1 MIAIILYGERIFA
14 FVYRFSLN
22 WIILFGRKQIV
33 CTRSLIQ
40 ISKMSDMEHRAV
52 IKFFTPKDLTAT
64 EIHRE
69 LNNVYKHF
77 VLSYCTVTKWGDEFK
92 DPQCG
97 FEDSPRSACPSTTVT
112 DENILS
118 HSTYGNA

>member
-40 ISKMSDMEHRAV
+40 ISKMSDIEHRAV
-52 IKFFTPKDLTAT
+52 IKFFTPEDLTPT
-64 EIHRE
+64 EIHKE
-69 LNNVYKHF
+69 LNNVYKDS
-77 VLSYCTVTKWGDEFK
+77 VLSYCTVAKRGGEFK
-92 DPQCG
+92 DPQCD
-97 FEDSPRSACPSTTVT
+97 FEDSARNACPSNTVT
-112 DENILS
+112 DESILS
-118 HSTYGNA
+118 H

>member
-1 MIAIILYGERIFA
+1 MIAIILYGECIFA
-14 FVYRFSLN
+14 FVHRFSLN

-64 EIHRE
+64 EIHNE
-69 LNNVYKHF
+69 LNSVYKDS
-77 VLSYCTVTKWGDEFK
+77 VLSYCTVAKWGDEFN
-92 DPQCG
+92 DSQCG
-97 FEDSPRSACPSTTVT
+97 FEDSPRSACPSTTT
-112 DENILS
+112 IDKNIRN
-118 HSTYGNA
+118 H